1 MIPEQPLESHSGL
14 CHHAGGGGGGGGY
27 IGTCALTRSHMT
39 YFTFIS
45 IIIIHVLYKK
55 LQDDNLA
62 LRVSIEPTS

>member
-14 CHHAGGGGGGGGY
+14 CHHAGVHRHV
-27 IGTCALTRSHMT
+27 CAYEKSHDIF
-39 YFTFIS
+39 YV
-45 IIIIHVLYKK
+45 HQYYYVLYKK